1 VPNDPSTV
9 IIVIAFLA
17 LAAVALLRRFTAL
30 RFPMDSYVASLW
42 VYFLVFAVA
51 ELRSLNLAIWILA
64 GLCFAALREYFSLV
78 DIRLQ
83 DRWSLW
89 GAYLAIPFMTYLIQI
104 DWYGMFIISIPVY
117 AFLVTAFL
125 ATIGGGEREGT
136 VFSIGAIYFGLFLF
150 VYCIGHLG
158 YLAHYSTWLA
168 CLLVINVVVCDVA
181 AYLFGIRRKFTW
193 RKTLA
198 AIPFTVVIAWLLSG
212 PAGLPALHAGI
223 LGALIPPLV
232 AASRRTIAFV
242 ETDLR
247 IDSEHL
253 QPGKGLIIDNMKSY
267 LYAAPVMFHY
277 VHYFLT

>member
-1 VPNDPSTV
+1 MPNDPSTAII
-9 IIVIAFLA
+9 IIVFLV
-17 LAAVALLRRFTAL
+17 LATVALLRRLTRL
-30 RFPMDSYVASLW
+30 QFPMDSYVAYLW
-42 VYFLVFAVA
+42 IYFLVFTVA

-64 GLCFAALREYFSLV
+64 VLCFLALREYFSLV

-125 ATIGGGEREGT
+125 ATLGGDERQGI

-168 CLLVINVVVCDVA
+168 CMLVINVVVCDVS

-198 AIPFTVVIAWLLSG
+198 AIPFTVSIAWLLSEL
-212 PAGLPALHAGI
+212 AGLPPLHAII
-223 LGALIPPLV
+223 LGGLIPPLV

-247 IDSEHL
+247 IDGEHL
-253 QPGKGLIIDNMKSY
+253 KPGKGLIIDNMKSY
-267 LYAAPVMFHY
+267 LFAAPVMFHY